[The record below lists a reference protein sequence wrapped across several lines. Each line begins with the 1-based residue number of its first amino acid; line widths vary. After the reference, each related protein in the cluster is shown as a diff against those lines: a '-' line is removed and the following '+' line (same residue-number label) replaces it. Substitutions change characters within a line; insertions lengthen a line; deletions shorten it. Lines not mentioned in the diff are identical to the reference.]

1 MGAPAGARARR
12 ARYNSR
18 IKRCKA
24 AAGGSRQKVPAIGGS
39 PRYRDATT
47 YRTYRKAKGASMP
60 RDDRRSNYSSS
71 RGSGNRRSDG
81 GRGYGDRGYGNG
93 SRDRGDR
100 RGYGSRTR
108 DDRGYSDSRGYG
120 DRDRSRDDRNHGSRG
135 YRDRDDRRERRD
147 GRGYRDEERPS
158 RDRREQYGDFDRR
171 DQRRERSYDGF
182 DDYDGY
188 EAYDDAYE
196 EFGYDGETFDDAR
209 PEDPNERR
217 VEVRCPVAKRCGGC
231 EWLAMPYD
239 EQLDRKQD
247 YIEELF
253 SNYKCEPD
261 PILGMN
267 DPWHFRNKIQLP
279 FAPGRPGR
287 DGRTTARWGIFER
300 GSHNIVPCTECLVED
315 GRARPIIATIASLL
329 PRFNIQPY
337 DEKTGEG
344 LLRYALVRTAY
355 VTDQVMLT
363 LVCNG
368 TRIPSSQVFIDRLL
382 EAHPEITT
390 IVLNVNRERTSV
402 ILGSEEKVLYGP
414 GYIEDE
420 LCGCRFRISSSS
432 FYQTNPVA
440 AEALYELAVELAD
453 IKPSD
458 RIGDAYCG
466 TGTIGIVAAKQSG
479 AQLLGVERNGEAV
492 DDARENARIN
502 GIENA
507 EFVVGDA
514 GSVFARMARAGEE
527 LDVVFMDPPR
537 SGSSQAFLANL
548 SRLGPTRVV
557 YISCE
562 PRTQHHDIAAL
573 VKNGYRVKRICPVDM
588 FPHTDHVEN
597 IVLLERPRRKTL
609 GHRNAYKDKVA
620 RGGSRELEGSGEFEE
635 FDEGFDDEQ

>member
-1 MGAPAGARARR
+1 
-12 ARYNSR
+12 
-18 IKRCKA
+18 
-24 AAGGSRQKVPAIGGS
+24 
-39 PRYRDATT
+39 
-47 YRTYRKAKGASMP
+47 MP
-60 RDDRRSNYSSS
+60 RDDRRSDYSSS
-71 RGSGNRRSDG
+71 RSSGNRRTGD
-81 GRGYGDRGYGNG
+81 GRGYGDRGYADRDNRGGRTDRSRG
-93 SRDRGDR
+93 SSNREDRGDW
-100 RGYGSRTR
+100 GYA
-108 DDRGYSDSRGYG
+108 DRGYADRDNRGYAEQG
-120 DRDRSRDDRNHGSRG
+120 N
-135 YRDRDDRRERRD
+135 RRERRD
-147 GRGYRDEERPS
+147 YRGRRDDERPN
-158 RDRREQYGDFDRR
+158 RDRYERHDDPNRRER
-171 DQRRERSYDGF
+171 RRERSYDGF

-188 EAYDDAYE
+188 EAYDDYDDYE
-196 EFGYDGETFDDAR
+196 GADYVDELDDGR
-209 PEDPNERR
+209 SEDPNERR
-217 VEVRCPVAKRCGGC
+217 IDVHCPVAKRCGGC

-267 DPWHFRNKIQLP
+267 DPWHFRNKVQLP

-300 GSHNIVPCTECLVED
+300 GTHNIVPCTECLVED
-315 GRARPIIATIASLL
+315 ERARPIIATIAKLL

-337 DEKTGEG
+337 DERTGEG

-368 TRIPSSQVFIDRLL
+368 TRIPSSQVFINRLL

-432 FYQTNPVA
+432 FYQTNPIA
-440 AEALYELAVELAD
+440 AEALYDLAIELAD
-453 IKPSD
+453 LKPSD

-502 GIENA
+502 GVEDA

-562 PRTQHHDIAAL
+562 PRTQHYDIAAL
-573 VKNGYRVKRICPVDM
+573 VKNGYQVKRICPVDM

-609 GHRNAYKDKVA
+609 GSRGAHR
-620 RGGSRELEGSGEFEE
+620 GREPYAGEER
-635 FDEGFDDEQ
+635 DEGFVDDEQ